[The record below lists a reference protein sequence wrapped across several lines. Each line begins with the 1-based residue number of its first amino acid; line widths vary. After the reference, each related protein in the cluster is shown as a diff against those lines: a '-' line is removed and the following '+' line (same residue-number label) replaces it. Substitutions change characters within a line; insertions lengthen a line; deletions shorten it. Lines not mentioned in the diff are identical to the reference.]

1 MLKQSHL
8 CRKKVQYFIAHE
20 EISQIQ
26 EASIVRIHHRSTVKK
41 YSSKKITEKNPLVD
55 VQVPLFHPLPFLI
68 FSACL
73 LVLTLYPKKKL
84 MDLG

>member
-41 YSSKKITEKNPLVD
+41 YSSKKNHRKKSLGRGASAFISPSPFSNL
-55 VQVPLFHPLPFLI
+55 QCLPI
-68 FSACL
+68 GVNVVS
-73 LVLTLYPKKKL
+73 
-84 MDLG
+84 

>member
-41 YSSKKITEKNPLVD
+41 YSSKKITKKSLGRGASAFISPSPFSNL
-55 VQVPLFHPLPFLI
+55 QCLPI
-68 FSACL
+68 CVNVVS
-73 LVLTLYPKKKL
+73 
-84 MDLG
+84 